1 MSAGNIHDAGPP
13 ENLTH
18 RTTKEGLRDNS
29 TLSDVTLTK
38 GFPERS
44 AEEKLALLRALIKR
58 KYAL

>member
-1 MSAGNIHDAGPP
+1 MSAENIHDVGPP
-13 ENLTH
+13 EHLTH

-44 AEEKLALLRALIKR
+44 SEEKLALLRALIKR